1 MKLGDKELVSAAAT
15 PLCRLE
21 GSETCYVFYGDY
33 EPFYCW
39 KEEGAALTLHL
50 SRADALNA
58 WKITLDRDYLILS
71 DNYVWEEDGEV
82 KVTGAPYTKIK
93 CYPDM
98 PAGIPGFARCG
109 RDGAFTVYERK
120 EESSKTAAKFRMIH
134 ENEETRTYE
143 IEIQYSE
150 NILDC
155 ILTFAYGGDK
165 LEIYQGDEL
174 LNDYYYT
181 GEPAE
186 LSLRYFDFPEK
197 LLVKIYAL
205 HEGHKRFLEKWPE
218 MQNGTACEL
227 ITVSA
232 RDEIR

>member
-1 MKLGDKELVSAAAT
+1 
-15 PLCRLE
+15 
-21 GSETCYVFYGDY
+21 
-33 EPFYCW
+33 
-39 KEEGAALTLHL
+39 
-50 SRADALNA
+50 
-58 WKITLDRDYLILS
+58 
-71 DNYVWEEDGEV
+71 
-82 KVTGAPYTKIK
+82 
-93 CYPDM
+93 
-98 PAGIPGFARCG
+98 
-109 RDGAFTVYERK
+109 
-120 EESSKTAAKFRMIH
+120 MIH

-205 HEGHKRFLEKWPE
+205 HELSLIHIYGIHVVHSPGGGIWFPE
-218 MQNGTACEL
+218 P
-227 ITVSA
+227 
-232 RDEIR
+232 